1 MGWTAVSLSARPH
14 VVKIGYLTTS
24 LIPSVAA
31 NSVQVMKMSQ
41 AFGRLGHDVTLYG
54 SQGTIDADP
63 FEFYGVDRV
72 FELQRASR
80 VGSGPVAPASYLI
93 AQTAALYTAGR
104 ADVYFGR
111 TARLLLAAAPLGR
124 PLIYEAHALPQPG
137 VRRDA
142 QRPLFRLP
150 NFFRLV
156 CISDALRVD
165 YLESFPGLDPDK
177 VLVAH
182 DAANPIDLSD
192 PLSDDAWPGRTDA
205 FQVGY
210 VGGIYPG
217 RGVETIVEMSAQLPD
232 VDFHI
237 IGGDEETV
245 SWWRGEGVS
254 DNLIFHGHQPHT
266 ELRRFYPRLDALLA
280 PFQKRVTVHGGAG
293 DTRRWMSPLKIFEYM
308 ATGKPMLCTD
318 FPVLR
323 EVLTH
328 DETAVMLP
336 PEDSAAWSAAVA
348 GLAADRNRAAAIGA
362 AAKAEFEKLYTW
374 RRRAELVVA
383 GVPT

>member
-1 MGWTAVSLSARPH
+1 M
-14 VVKIGYLTTS
+14 KIGYLTTS

-41 AFGRLGHDVTLYG
+41 AFGRLGHDVTLYA
-54 SQGTIDADP
+54 SHGTEETDP
-63 FEFYGVDRV
+63 YEFYGVDRT
-72 FELQRASR
+72 FKIRRARRS
-80 VGSGPVAPASYLI
+80 GSGLLAPASYL
-93 AQTAALYTAGR
+93 ASQTAALYAAGR

-124 PLIYEAHALPQPG
+124 PLIYEAHALPNAG
-137 VRRDA
+137 VRRNA

-150 NFFRLV
+150 NFARLV

-165 YLESFPGLDPDK
+165 YIGSFPGLDPRK

-182 DAANPIDLSD
+182 DAADPIDLSE
-192 PLSDDAWPGRTDA
+192 PLSDAEWPGREGA

-217 RGVETIVEMSAQLPD
+217 RGVETIVAMAARLPH
-232 VDFHI
+232 VDFHV

-245 SWWRGEGVS
+245 AWWRSEGAAK
-254 DNLIFHGHQPHT
+254 NIIFHGHQRHT
-266 ELRRFYPRLDALLA
+266 ALRRYYPRLDALLA
-280 PFQKRVTVHGGAG
+280 PFQNKVSVHGGAG
-293 DTRRWMSPLKIFEYM
+293 DTRRWMSPLKIFAYM

-323 EVLTH
+323 EVLT
-328 DETAVMLP
+328 DDRTAVLLP
-336 PEDSAAWSAAVA
+336 PEDDDAWTAAVA
-348 GLAADRNRAAAIGA
+348 ALAEDPARAARIGEA
-362 AAKAEFEKLYTW
+362 AHQEFETHYTW
-374 RRRAELVVA
+374 QRRAELVVA
-383 GVPT
+383 DGAPA

>member
-1 MGWTAVSLSARPH
+1 
-14 VVKIGYLTTS
+14 
-24 LIPSVAA
+24 
-31 NSVQVMKMSQ
+31 MKMSQ

-54 SQGTIDADP
+54 SRGPVAADP
-63 FEFYGVDRV
+63 FDFYGVDRV
-72 FELQRASR
+72 FALQRAR
-80 VGSGPVAPASYLI
+80 RIGSGPVAPASYLA
-93 AQTAALYTAGR
+93 AQMASIYAAGR

-137 VRRDA
+137 IRRDA

-165 YLESFPGLDPDK
+165 YLETYPELDPAK

-182 DAANPIDLSD
+182 DAADPIDLSD
-192 PLSDDAWPGRTDA
+192 PLSDEDWPGRSGA

-217 RGVETIVEMSAQLPD
+217 RGVETIVDMAARLPD

-237 IGGDEETV
+237 VGGDAETV
-245 SWWRGEGVS
+245 AWWRDEGVTE
-254 DNLIFHGHQPHT
+254 NLIFHGHQPHT

-280 PFQKRVTVHGGAG
+280 PFQNRVTVHGGVG

-328 DETAVMLP
+328 DETAVLLP
-336 PEDSAAWSAAVA
+336 PEDSVAWSDAVA
-348 GLAADRNRAAAIGA
+348 ALASDPNRCAAIGA
-362 AAKAEFEKLYTW
+362 GAKTEFETLYTW

-383 GVPT
+383 GVPTR